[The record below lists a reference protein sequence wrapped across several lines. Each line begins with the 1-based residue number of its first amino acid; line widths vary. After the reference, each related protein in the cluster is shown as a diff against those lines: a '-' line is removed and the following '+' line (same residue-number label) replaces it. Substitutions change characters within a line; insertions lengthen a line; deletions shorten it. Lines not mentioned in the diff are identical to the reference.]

1 MFQRETFVTTFPREW
16 LRFVGL
22 PVTITRNQL
31 FLTVLCHKGP
41 ARLHFHFI
49 PVIDCGMTKGSPMK
63 GFSLFLFLSSS
74 VRLIE
79 IQKNRYRYPHSC
91 NTRANNYSTSS
102 FHRLWLSCANIMLCD
117 KTPDCPPLVISAIDG
132 NYLFHWIS
140 SIIMRH
146 RIKEF
151 QSWIHIVMRGE
162 FIVHNAN
169 LFSNGA
175 NYNTILKDTFL

>member
-1 MFQRETFVTTFPREW
+1 MFQQETFVTSFPREW
-16 LRFVGL
+16 PRFVGL

-49 PVIDCGMTKGSPMK
+49 PVIDCGMTKGSPVK
-63 GFSLFLFLSSS
+63 GFSPSLSLSLSSL

-79 IQKNRYRYPHSC
+79 IQKNRYCYPHSC
-91 NTRANNYSTSS
+91 NTRANNYSTSG

-140 SIIMRH
+140 SIIVRH

-151 QSWIHIVMRGE
+151 RSWIQYRNAGE
-162 FIVHNAN
+162 D
-169 LFSNGA
+169 LL
-175 NYNTILKDTFL
+175 YTILIYFPTARTTIQF